1 MNEFTELIKAV
12 NEVQKLGRKLRK
24 LGIRVISVDVTLC
37 IEEQKPSI
45 SLANTSF
52 DELKTL
58 NNWKTS
64 TIPYSEKFNNDKEF
78 VVLDG
83 VEVFTLREREE
94 EA

>member
-45 SLANTSF
+45 SLANTIF

-83 VEVFTLREREE
+83 VEIFAIQDRKEDM
-94 EA
+94 